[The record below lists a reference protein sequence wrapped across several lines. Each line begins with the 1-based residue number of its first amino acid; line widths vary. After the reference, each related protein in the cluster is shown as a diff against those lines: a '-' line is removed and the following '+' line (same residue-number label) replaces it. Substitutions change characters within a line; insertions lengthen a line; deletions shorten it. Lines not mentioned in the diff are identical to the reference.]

1 MPAQNEHERSFEVRT
16 LAQTDTSITVAVGRG
31 NETVVFTYTP
41 PYKVE
46 VDFSGKSGKE
56 VALPPEHPAIT
67 IEGNPAFK
75 HKLEKDR
82 YSLRLAYH
90 PDPKNTGEARFY
102 NVVASGEKA
111 QEFYG
116 LYITDTRMQLHVTGD
131 LVAGEKG
138 RTAGTIKAES
148 IEVIHGRKAR
158 SDIQQEKVKLAEMQ

>member
-1 MPAQNEHERSFEVRT
+1 MPTPHEQEKPFAVKT
-16 LAQTDTSITVAVGRG
+16 LEQTDTSITLQVGRG
-31 NETVVFTYTP
+31 TETVVFTYTP
-41 PYKVE
+41 PYKVAF
-46 VDFSGKSGKE
+46 DFPGTEAPTS
-56 VALPPEHPAIT
+56 PEHPAIT

-90 PDPKNTGEARFY
+90 PNPRNTAEARFY
-102 NVVASGEKA
+102 NVVAEGEKA

-116 LYITDTRMQLHVTGD
+116 LYITDTRMQLHVTGE

-148 IEVIHGRKAR
+148 IEIIHGRKAR
-158 SDIQQEKVKLAEMQ
+158 SDIQHEKIKLADSE

>member
-1 MPAQNEHERSFEVRT
+1 MPTPHEQEKPFAVKT
-16 LAQTDTSITVAVGRG
+16 LEQTDTSITLQVGRG
-31 NETVVFTYTP
+31 SETVVFTYTP

-46 VDFSGKSGKE
+46 VDFSGKPGKE
-56 VALPPEHPAIT
+56 GAVPPEHPAIT

-90 PDPKNTGEARFY
+90 PNPKNTADARFY
-102 NVVASGEKA
+102 NVVAEGEKA

-148 IEVIHGRKAR
+148 IEVIHG
-158 SDIQQEKVKLAEMQ
+158 

>member
-1 MPAQNEHERSFEVRT
+1 MTEQTKVKSSYSGICKFCRGEFDKAKMTQHLKNCKERARME
-16 LAQTDTSITVAVGRG
+16 AEAA
-31 NETVVFTYTP
+31 
-41 PYKVE
+41 
-46 VDFSGKSGKE
+46 KS
-56 VALPPEHPAIT
+56 PEHPAIT

-75 HKLEKDR
+75 HKLEKDH

-90 PDPKNTGEARFY
+90 PDPKNTGEALFY
-102 NVVASGEKA
+102 NIVASGEKA

-138 RTAGTIKAES
+138 RTAGTIRAES

-158 SDIQQEKVKLAEMQ
+158 SDIQHEKVKLANTQ